1 MQQPSRAVVLSGCSG
16 GGKSTVLED
25 LASRGFTTIDEPGR
39 RIVRDELATDGRAL
53 PWVDATGFAHRCIDT
68 ARADLAHHDRDQWVF
83 FDRGLV
89 DADTAL
95 RHYGGGHHSGHDE
108 GSSACSI
115 EELQSYH
122 KRVFFTPPWP
132 ELYANDE
139 ERQLNFADAVD
150 EYSRLLDAYERL
162 GYSITVLP
170 KVGVTGR
177 SDLILA
183 ELHLL

>member
-1 MQQPSRAVVLSGCSG
+1 M
-16 GGKSTVLED
+16 EE
-25 LASRGFTTIDEPGR
+25 RGRLPAATA
-39 RIVRDELATDGRAL
+39 LATVAILEGTAVARAITL
-53 PWVDATGFAHRCIDT
+53 ARAGQLEPDDDEADLELLHLLAAARDRVVAMTTLDAPRTADRTAPGPRCGTCAHR
-68 ARADLAHHDRDQWVF
+68 
-83 FDRGLV
+83 
-89 DADTAL
+89 
-95 RHYGGGHHSGHDE
+95 
-108 GSSACSI
+108 
-115 EELQSYH
+115 ELQSYH

>member
-1 MQQPSRAVVLSGCSG
+1 MQRPSRAVVLSGCSG

-25 LASRGFTTIDEPGR
+25 LASRGFATVDEPGR
-39 RIVRDELATDGRAL
+39 RIVRDELATGGLAL

-68 ARADLAHHDRDQWVF
+68 ARADLAHHERDQWVF

-95 RHYGGGHHSGHDE
+95 RHYEGGHCT

-139 ERQLNFADAVD
+139 ERQLNFTDAVD
-150 EYSRLLDAYERL
+150 ESSRLLDAYERL

-170 KVGVTGR
+170 KVGVTER

-183 ELHLL
+183 ELDLL

>member
-1 MQQPSRAVVLSGCSG
+1 MQRPSRAVVLSGCSG

-53 PWVDATGFAHRCIDT
+53 PWVDAARFAHRCVDT
-68 ARADLAHHDRDQWVF
+68 ARADLAHHDRDQWAF

-95 RHYGGGHHSGHDE
+95 RHYQGGRYM

-122 KRVFFTPPWP
+122 GRVFLTPPWP

-139 ERQLNFADAVD
+139 ERQLNFTDAVD
-150 EYSRLLDAYERL
+150 EYSRLLDTYERL

-183 ELHLL
+183 ELDLL